1 MDIEIIAGGKSTLA
15 SPQQRWTDIDGEWEV
30 MQVARFAG
38 QEMIAITDDA
48 GAFDLLYLGFAA
60 RGFPTMEAAKAAAP
74 EFAKRVL
81 GRMLEAIIG

>member
-1 MDIEIIAGGKSTLA
+1 MDIEIHAGGKLTLT
-15 SPQQRWTDIDGEWEV
+15 SSQQCWTDLDGEWEV

-60 RGFPTMEAAKAAAP
+60 RDFPTMEAAKAAAP
-74 EFAKRVL
+74 EFARRVL
-81 GRMLEAIIG
+81 GRMLGMITG